1 MHCLLLRQINRYL
14 GSPDEIPENRLPFLE
29 AISASY
35 VADDS
40 DRSLIDHSLDVMSTE
55 PVSYTHLDVYKRQ
68 IDGKPVRNAGLVLFF
83 GGQGNGVK
91 IALHPFVVV
100 A

>member
-1 MHCLLLRQINRYL
+1 MHSLLLRQIKRYL
-14 GSPDEIPENRLPFLE
+14 GSPDEIPENLLPFLE

-55 PVSYTHLDVYKRQ
+55 LEE
-68 IDGKPVRNAGLVLFF
+68 RN
-83 GGQGNGVK
+83 Q
-91 IALHPFVVV
+91 
-100 A
+100 